1 MSWYIFVLGFIGIVA
16 MGDTLLGLFGIL
28 YSVIKDEKK
37 LDFFSKVTEYSF
49 LICIVSFFLI
59 LYFEAR

>member
-1 MSWYIFVLGFIGIVA
+1 MFVLGFIGIVA
-16 MGDTLLGLFGIL
+16 MGDTVLGLFGVL

-37 LDFFSKVTEYSF
+37 LEFFSKVTVYSF

>member
-1 MSWYIFVLGFIGIVA
+1 MSWYFFVLEFIGIVA
-16 MGDTLLGLFGIL
+16 MGDAVLGLFGVL

-37 LDFFSKVTEYSF
+37 LEFFSKVTVWSL

>member
-1 MSWYIFVLGFIGIVA
+1 MNWYFFVLEFIGIVA
-16 MGDTLLGLFGIL
+16 MGDAVLGLFGVL

-37 LDFFSKVTEYSF
+37 LEFFSKVTVWSL

-59 LYFEAR
+59 LYFEAI

>member
-37 LDFFSKVTEYSF
+37 LDFFSKVTVYSL
-49 LICIVSFFLI
+49 LICIVSFSLI

>member
-1 MSWYIFVLGFIGIVA
+1 MSLCIFILGFIGMVA
-16 MGDTLLGLFGIL
+16 MGDTVLGLFGVL

-37 LDFFSKVTEYSF
+37 LEFFSKVTVCSF

-59 LYFEAR
+59 IYFEAR

>member
-1 MSWYIFVLGFIGIVA
+1 MNWYFFVLEFIGIVA

-37 LDFFSKVTEYSF
+37 LDFFSKVTVCSF

>member
-16 MGDTLLGLFGIL
+16 MGDTLLGLFGVL

-37 LDFFSKVTEYSF
+37 LDFFSKVTVWSL
-49 LICIVSFFLI
+49 LICIVSFSLI

>member
-16 MGDTLLGLFGIL
+16 MGDTVLGLFGVL
-28 YSVIKDEKK
+28 YSVIRDEKK
-37 LDFFSKVTEYSF
+37 LEFFSKVTVWSF
-49 LICIVSFFLI
+49 LICIVSFSLI

>member
-1 MSWYIFVLGFIGIVA
+1 MNWYFFVLEFIGIVA
-16 MGDTLLGLFGIL
+16 MGDAVLGLFGVL

-37 LDFFSKVTEYSF
+37 LEFFSKVTVWSL

>member
-1 MSWYIFVLGFIGIVA
+1 MNWYFFVLEFIGIVA
-16 MGDTLLGLFGIL
+16 MGDAVLGLFGVL
-28 YSVIKDEKK
+28 YSIIKDEKK
-37 LDFFSKVTEYSF
+37 LDFFSKVTVWSL

>member
-16 MGDTLLGLFGIL
+16 MGDTLLGLFGVL
-28 YSVIKDEKK
+28 YSLIKDEKK
-37 LDFFSKVTEYSF
+37 LDFFSKVTEYSL

>member
-16 MGDTLLGLFGIL
+16 MGDTVLGLFGVL

-37 LDFFSKVTEYSF
+37 LEFFSKVTVYSL

>member
-1 MSWYIFVLGFIGIVA
+1 MSWYFFVLEFIGIVA
-16 MGDTLLGLFGIL
+16 MGDAVLGLFGVI

-37 LDFFSKVTEYSF
+37 LEFFSKVTVWSL

>member
-16 MGDTLLGLFGIL
+16 IGDTVLGLFGVL

-37 LDFFSKVTEYSF
+37 LEFFSKVTVCSL

>member
-1 MSWYIFVLGFIGIVA
+1 MSWYMFVLGFIGIVA
-16 MGDTLLGLFGIL
+16 MGDTVLGLFGVL

-37 LDFFSKVTEYSF
+37 LEFFSKVTVYSF

>member
-16 MGDTLLGLFGIL
+16 IGDTVLGLFGLL
-28 YSVIKDEKK
+28 YSVIIDEKK
-37 LDFFSKVTEYSF
+37 LEFFSKVTVWSL

-59 LYFEAR
+59 LYFGAR

>member
-16 MGDTLLGLFGIL
+16 MGDTVLGLFGVL

-37 LDFFSKVTEYSF
+37 LDFFSKVTVYSL
-49 LICIVSFFLI
+49 LICIVSFSLI

>member
-16 MGDTLLGLFGIL
+16 MGDTVLGLFGVL

-37 LDFFSKVTEYSF
+37 LDFFSKVTVWSL
-49 LICIVSFFLI
+49 LICIVSFSLI

>member
-16 MGDTLLGLFGIL
+16 IGYTVLGLFGVL
-28 YSVIKDEKK
+28 YSVIKDDKK
-37 LDFFSKVTEYSF
+37 LEFFSKVTVFSL

>member
-16 MGDTLLGLFGIL
+16 MGDTVLGLFGVL

-37 LDFFSKVTEYSF
+37 LDFFSKVTEYSL
-49 LICIVSFFLI
+49 LICIVSFSLI

>member
-16 MGDTLLGLFGIL
+16 MGDTVLGLFGVL

-37 LDFFSKVTEYSF
+37 LNFFSKVTVYSL
-49 LICIVSFFLI
+49 LICIVSFLLI
-59 LYFEAR
+59 LYFETR

>member
-1 MSWYIFVLGFIGIVA
+1 MSWYNFVLGFIGIVA
-16 MGDTLLGLFGIL
+16 IGDTVLGLFGVL

-37 LDFFSKVTEYSF
+37 LDFFSKLTVWSL

-59 LYFEAR
+59 LYFGTR

>member
-16 MGDTLLGLFGIL
+16 MGDTVLGLFGVL

-37 LDFFSKVTEYSF
+37 LEFFSKVTVWSL

>member
-1 MSWYIFVLGFIGIVA
+1 MNWYFFVLEFIGIVA
-16 MGDTLLGLFGIL
+16 MGDAVLGLFGVL

-37 LDFFSKVTEYSF
+37 LDFFSKVTVCSF

>member
-16 MGDTLLGLFGIL
+16 MGDAVLGLFGVL

-37 LDFFSKVTEYSF
+37 LDFFSKLTVWSL

-59 LYFEAR
+59 LYFGTR

>member
-1 MSWYIFVLGFIGIVA
+1 MNWYFFVLEFIGIVA
-16 MGDTLLGLFGIL
+16 MGDAILGLFGVL

-37 LDFFSKVTEYSF
+37 LEFFSKVTVWSL

-59 LYFEAR
+59 LYFEAI

>member
-16 MGDTLLGLFGIL
+16 MGDTVLGLFGVL

-37 LDFFSKVTEYSF
+37 LEFFSKVTVYSL

-59 LYFEAR
+59 FYFEAR

>member
-1 MSWYIFVLGFIGIVA
+1 MSWYMFVLGFIGIVA
-16 MGDTLLGLFGIL
+16 MGDTLLGLFGVL

-37 LDFFSKVTEYSF
+37 LDFFSKVTVYSL
-49 LICIVSFFLI
+49 LICIVSFSLI

>member
-1 MSWYIFVLGFIGIVA
+1 MNLCIFILGFIGMVA
-16 MGDTLLGLFGIL
+16 MGDTVLGLFGVL

-37 LDFFSKVTEYSF
+37 LEFFSKVTVCSF

-59 LYFEAR
+59 IYFEAR